1 MRISDWSSDV
11 CSSDLLR
18 WCFLSRF
25 VAKIIRISIT
35 MPESVIN
42 NDQRYIDGLLKNDDK
57 IIAAIYR
64 NFAGKIN
71 HWICANSGTSD
82 DAADIFQESIISI
95 YRQAKDKKLMLT
107 CPFEPFFLM
116 VCKRKWWNELKK
128 RSRQGVTI
136 SLESVSETGQEP
148 EALAS
153 ELMMMEEKD
162 LLIQQFFRKLGE
174 R

>member
-1 MRISDWSSDV
+1 
-11 CSSDLLR
+11 
-18 WCFLSRF
+18 
-25 VAKIIRISIT
+25 

-95 YRQAKDKKLMLT
+95 YRQAKDKKLMLN
-107 CPFEPFFLM
+107 C
-116 VCKRKWWNELKK
+116 
-128 RSRQGVTI
+128 RSEEHT
-136 SLESVSETGQEP
+136 
-148 EALAS
+148 S
-153 ELMMMEEKD
+153 ELHY
-162 LLIQQFFRKLGE
+162 LLRYSYALFSLNT
-174 R
+174 

>member
-95 YRQAKDKKLMLT
+95 RSEEHT
-107 CPFEPFFLM
+107 S
-116 VCKRKWWNELKK
+116 ELKSLL
-128 RSRQGVTI
+128 RI
-136 SLESVSETGQEP
+136 SYAV
-148 EALAS
+148 
-153 ELMMMEEKD
+153 
-162 LLIQQFFRKLGE
+162 FC
-174 R
+174 

>member
-1 MRISDWSSDV
+1 MYLGW
-11 CSSDLLR
+11 
-18 WCFLSRF
+18 
-25 VAKIIRISIT
+25 
-35 MPESVIN
+35 
-42 NDQRYIDGLLKNDDK
+42 LLKKHDK
-57 IIAAIYR
+57 YLSAIYR
-64 NFAGKIN
+64 NFACKMN
-71 HWICANSGTSD
+71 HWIFHNRGTSD
-82 DAADIFQESIISI
+82 DGAYIFQESIISI